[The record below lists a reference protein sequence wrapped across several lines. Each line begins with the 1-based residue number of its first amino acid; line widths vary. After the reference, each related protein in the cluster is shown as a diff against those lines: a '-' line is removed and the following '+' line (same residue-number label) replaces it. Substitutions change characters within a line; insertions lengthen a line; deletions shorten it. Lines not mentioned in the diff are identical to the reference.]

1 MERLQLV
8 RIVNNQEEHP
18 VVTLESPV
26 LPEDTIVVAERQR
39 FYVTGEVRTPGRYSY
54 EARLSLQKAVSM
66 AGGFTEKAD
75 KTDVRVER
83 RDAQG
88 VTTVP
93 MDANTLLQPDDVVV
107 IPQARR
113 FYVNGEVKKPGD
125 FWYERGLTLH
135 MAITMAGGF
144 TEKAS
149 KTPKV
154 LRRVNGQ
161 ERTVELALDA
171 PILPDDIVVVAQRF
185 F

>member
-1 MERLQLV
+1 
-8 RIVNNQEEHP
+8 VNNQEEHP
-18 VVTLESPV
+18 VVTLESPIM
-26 LPEDTIVVAERQR
+26 PEDTIVVAERQKV
-39 FYVTGEVRTPGRYSY
+39 YVTGEVRTPGRYTY
-54 EARLSLQKAVSM
+54 EAGISVQKAISM

-83 RDAQG
+83 RGAQG
-88 VTTVP
+88 VTTLQVDP
-93 MDANTLLQPDDVVV
+93 NAPVQPDDLLV

-144 TEKAS
+144 TDKAS

-154 LRRVNGQ
+154 LRKVNGQ

-171 PILPDDIVVVAQRF
+171 PILPDDIIVVSQRF

>member
-1 MERLQLV
+1 
-8 RIVNNQEEHP
+8 
-18 VVTLESPV
+18 
-26 LPEDTIVVAERQR
+26 LPEDTIVVAERQKV
-39 FYVTGEVRTPGRYSY
+39 YVTGEVRTPGRYTY
-54 EARLSLQKAVSM
+54 EAGLSVQKAVSM

-75 KTDVRVER
+75 KLDVRVER
-83 RDAQG
+83 RGAGG

-93 MDANTLLQPDDVVV
+93 VEPQAVLQPEDLVV

-161 ERTVELALDA
+161 ERTVEVALDA
-171 PILPDDIVVVAQRF
+171 PIQPDDIIVVVQRF

>member
-1 MERLQLV
+1 V
-8 RIVNNQEEHP
+8 
-18 VVTLESPV
+18 
-26 LPEDTIVVAERQR
+26 
-39 FYVTGEVRTPGRYSY
+39 YVTGEVRTPGRYTY
-54 EARLSLQKAVSM
+54 EAGISVQKAISM

-83 RDAQG
+83 RGAQG
-88 VTTVP
+88 VTTLQVDP
-93 MDANTLLQPDDVVV
+93 NAPVQPDDLLV

-144 TEKAS
+144 TDKAS

-154 LRRVNGQ
+154 LRKVNGQ

-171 PILPDDIVVVAQRF
+171 PILPDDIIVVSQRF

>member
-1 MERLQLV
+1 
-8 RIVNNQEEHP
+8 
-18 VVTLESPV
+18 
-26 LPEDTIVVAERQR
+26 
-39 FYVTGEVRTPGRYSY
+39 
-54 EARLSLQKAVSM
+54 
-66 AGGFTEKAD
+66 
-75 KTDVRVER
+75 
-83 RDAQG
+83 
-88 VTTVP
+88 VTTLQVDSNAP
-93 MDANTLLQPDDVVV
+93 VQPDDLLV

-144 TEKAS
+144 TDKAS

-154 LRRVNGQ
+154 LRKVNGQ

-171 PILPDDIVVVAQRF
+171 PILPDDIIVVSQRF